1 MIVSNRDKMER
12 KSINAVVVVI
22 DRRQNLG
29 KLPEIDLQ
37 CLVSIK
43 SEKKNGAWE
52 DTEVT
57 AWDTL
62 KYKGPAGA
70 DLSEAAPH
78 LEIYV

>member
-1 MIVSNRDKMER
+1 MVR

-43 SEKKNGAWE
+43 GEEKKMELGR
-52 DTEVT
+52 
-57 AWDTL
+57 TL
-62 KYKGPAGA
+62 RLLHGI
-70 DLSEAAPH
+70 H
-78 LEIYV
+78 

>member
-1 MIVSNRDKMER
+1 MIVSNRDKMVR

-43 SEKKNGAWE
+43 GEKKK
-52 DTEVT
+52 TELGR
-57 AWDTL
+57 TL
-62 KYKGPAGA
+62 RLLHGI
-70 DLSEAAPH
+70 H
-78 LEIYV
+78 